1 MSVQR
6 RFRGAFGCFIIIVQ
20 FPNSNGIFVMKV
32 LKLCLRN
39 RSFVDLKNRKNG
51 GRQDKGPKTSGLII
65 VMIIM

>member
-6 RFRGAFGCFIIIVQ
+6 RIWGAFDCFIIILQ
-20 FPNSNGIFVMKV
+20 IQNSNGIFVMKV

-51 GRQDKGPKTSGLII
+51 GRQDKG
-65 VMIIM
+65 